1 MKMYLRSM
9 MVAMALLSV
18 VSITALTELA
28 CGHTP
33 PILTPGA
40 ATALTNGLSA
50 LSAILGAQNASPT
63 ILAAI
68 SDAQV
73 AIAQDVTGQ
82 SWGQITRT
90 LLSELYAQLPTDVLN
105 RPVVWAAFAAVEIV
119 LATIGA

>member
-1 MKMYLRSM
+1 
-9 MVAMALLSV
+9 
-18 VSITALTELA
+18 
-28 CGHTP
+28 
-33 PILTPGA
+33 
-40 ATALTNGLSA
+40 LTNGLNA
-50 LSAILGAQNASPT
+50 LSGILRAQNAAPG

-90 LLSELYAQLPTDVLN
+90 LLQELYSQLPVDVLN
-105 RPVVWAAFAAVEIV
+105 RPAVWAAFAAVEIV

>member
-1 MKMYLRSM
+1 MKGDWR
-9 MVAMALLSV
+9 SV
-18 VSITALTELA
+18 VALALA
-28 CGHTP
+28 VVLAGSVVVSESGCGHNP

-50 LSAILGAQNASPT
+50 LSGILRAQNASPA

-73 AIAQDVTGQ
+73 AIAQDVSGR

-90 LLSELYAQLPTDVLN
+90 LLQELYSQLPVDVLN
-105 RPVVWAAFAAVEIV
+105 RPAVWAAFAAVEIV

>member
-1 MKMYLRSM
+1 MRRLFAF
-9 MVAMALLSV
+9 VLSV
-18 VSITALTELA
+18 VILSSVTFGCA
-28 CGHTP
+28 GNQP

-50 LSAILGAQNASPT
+50 LSAILRAQNASPA

-73 AIAQDVTGQ
+73 AIAQDVTGH

-90 LLSELYAQLPTDVLN
+90 LLQELYSQLPVDVLN
-105 RPVVWAAFAAVEIV
+105 RPAVWAAFAAVEIV

>member
-1 MKMYLRSM
+1 MRRLFAF
-9 MVAMALLSV
+9 VLSV
-18 VSITALTELA
+18 VLLSSVTFGCA
-28 CGHTP
+28 GNQP

-50 LSAILGAQNASPT
+50 LSGILRAQNASPA

-73 AIAQDVTGQ
+73 AIAQDVTGH

-90 LLSELYAQLPTDVLN
+90 LLEELYSQLPADLLAK
-105 RPVVWAAFAAVEIV
+105 PVVWGSLMAVEIV

>member
-1 MKMYLRSM
+1 MKR
-9 MVAMALLSV
+9 LLMLILAGLFLV
-18 VSITALTELA
+18 TAGTIQQA
-28 CGHTP
+28 CAGNQP

-50 LSAILGAQNASPT
+50 LSGILRAQNASPA

-73 AIAQDVTGQ
+73 AIAQDVSGR

-90 LLSELYAQLPTDVLN
+90 LLQELYSQLPVDVLN
-105 RPVVWAAFAAVEIV
+105 RPAVWASLAAVEIV